1 MKNTFPDIILKNI
14 MSKLQPPTTVIV
26 GDKHDLITL
35 LHQFTA
41 LPSLLHGSSAL

>member
-1 MKNTFPDIILKNI
+1 MKNTFPDINLKNI

-35 LHQFTA
+35 HFNA
-41 LPSLLHGSSAL
+41 LLLGT